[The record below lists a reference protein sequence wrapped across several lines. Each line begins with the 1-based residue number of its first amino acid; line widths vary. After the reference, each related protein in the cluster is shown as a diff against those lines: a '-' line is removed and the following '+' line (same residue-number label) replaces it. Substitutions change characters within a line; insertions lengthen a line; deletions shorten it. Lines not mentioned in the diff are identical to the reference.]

1 MLNLK
6 SLIAATLLSGIAL
19 VSFAETPASPAPS
32 STPPA
37 VASATDVA
45 AKPAVKPEHKAK
57 KVHKA
62 KKQAASAAADTST
75 K

>member
-1 MLNLK
+1 MFNIK
-6 SLIAATLLSGIAL
+6 SLIAATLLSGVAL
-19 VSFAETPASPAPS
+19 VSFAETPVSPALN

-37 VASATDVA
+37 VASASDVA
-45 AKPAVKPEHKAK
+45 AKPAVKAEHKAK

-62 KKQAASAAADTST
+62 KKQAASSADTST

>member
-1 MLNLK
+1 MFNIK

-19 VSFAETPASPAPS
+19 VSFAETPVSPAPS

-45 AKPAVKPEHKAK
+45 AKPAMKPEHKAK

-62 KKQAASAAADTST
+62 KKQAASAADTST